1 MYRLG
6 IDGGSTFCKVVLIDE
21 EDRILHKDMTHTG
34 WQPALTAR
42 KLTEEV
48 LTLAGISQ
56 SQCRIISTGYSRES
70 IDFADEA
77 LTEITAHAR
86 GAVQLAGDAVGVVDI
101 GGQDSKV
108 IKIVNGRVMDF
119 MMNDKCAAGTGRF
132 VEMAMRTLECQADE
146 VDGLCDLD
154 DPARIN
160 SMCTVFAESEIIGL
174 IASGTHRGKILGGVM
189 NSIAS
194 RISQMLTRVTMP
206 KDGSLLMTGG
216 LSSFDSLVQ
225 AISRK
230 SGRKI
235 HSHPD
240 SIYAGALGAALL
252 AKPGDIR
259 S

>member
-6 IDGGSTFCKVVLIDE
+6 IDGGSTFCKVVLIGEGDQ
-21 EDRILHKDMTHTG
+21 ILHKTMTNTG

-42 KLTEEV
+42 KLADET
-48 LTLAGISQ
+48 LDLAGIGR

-70 IDFADEA
+70 IDFADAA

-86 GAVQLAGDAVGVVDI
+86 GAVHLAPEAVGVVDI

-108 IKIVNGRVMDF
+108 IKIINGRVMDF

-132 VEMAMRTLECQADE
+132 VEMAMRTLECRADD
-146 VDGLCDLD
+146 VDDLCDWR

-174 IASGTHRGKILGGVM
+174 IAKGTHRGRILGGVM

-194 RISQMLTRVTMP
+194 RISQMLTRVAMP
-206 KDGSLLMTGG
+206 KDGALLMTGG
-216 LSSFDSLVQ
+216 LSSFDSLVH
-225 AISRK
+225 AISEK

-235 HSHPD
+235 CSDPD

-252 AKPGDIR
+252 AE
-259 S
+259 